1 MRGDFA
7 GQGELKACARPGVGG
22 GPQAA
27 TMRFDDGTADGQS
40 HAGELRLGSKECTE
54 DLLRLFWLKSHARI
68 ADRDQEL
75 TIVVMANSGINS

>member
-1 MRGDFA
+1 MCGDFA
-7 GQGELKACARPGVGG
+7 GQGELKGHARPGVGG
-22 GPQAA
+22 GPQTAA
-27 TMRFDDGTADGQS
+27 MQFNDGTADGQS
-40 HAGELRLGSKECTE
+40 HAGALRLGGKECTE